1 MTITTLIQQLDK
13 LKETLDSFRPI
24 EEDRYRR
31 IMQKLQLDWNY
42 NSNSIEGNTLTLSE
56 TKQLLYYGLTAKGKP
71 LNDHKEMEGHAQVL
85 KQMEKMVHQDTRLTE
100 SLMKEFHAL
109 ILVPDYDNSK
119 EKDVEINPGHWKTT
133 PNYLLTPTREKLEFL
148 SPEAVPAAMNE
159 LINWVNNHLH
169 QNTLNRH
176 NKKKYQLHPLRV
188 ACGFHKRFI
197 DIHPFGDGNGRMARI
212 LMNLILMQQGY
223 MPAIVYLEQRQ
234 EYYSALNTSTFED
247 ISPLASY
254 IGQNLM
260 QSMQLAIDGAQGKPV
275 EEQKDWM
282 KQLSVLE
289 RTLEDQK
296 RRNEVTHWSIEQQE
310 VVIHHFF
317 TPFITGLYDASQK
330 LTAIYDK
337 VEWET
342 SIRVLIPNIEHN
354 ILITGVKDLVAD
366 LQRWYNTIETIEK
379 DKSYH
384 NKELK
389 ILLEGVT
396 PLSINVEIT
405 IQLSVK
411 QEFYGIHYQ
420 LDGTETKLCS
430 YTYDKVPDAKQI
442 EQHVDAI
449 MTAIVDYTKQQNN
462 PNQ

>member
-1 MTITTLIQQLDK
+1 MTITTLIQQLDQ

-85 KQMEKMVHQDTRLTE
+85 KQMEKMVHQDIRLTE

-109 ILVPDYDNSK
+109 ILVPNYDQNK
-119 EKDVEINPGHWKTT
+119 EKDVEINPRHWKTK
-133 PNYLLTPTREKLEFL
+133 PNYLLTPTGEKLEFL
-148 SPEAVPAAMNE
+148 APEEVPAAMNE
-159 LINWVNNHLH
+159 LINWANNHLH

-176 NKKKYQLHPLRV
+176 NKKKYQLHPLKV

-212 LMNLILMQQGY
+212 LMNLILIQQGY
-223 MPAIVYLEQRQ
+223 MPAIVYLEQRRL
-234 EYYSALNTSTFED
+234 YYNALNTSTFED

-296 RRNEVTHWSIEQQE
+296 RRNEGKYWSMEQQE
-310 VVIHHFF
+310 VVIQHFF
-317 TPFITGLYDASQK
+317 TPFIAGLYDASQE
-330 LTAIYDK
+330 LTAIYDSVK
-337 VEWET
+337 WMIKNGVHSVEGAQELLTDVQEWR
-342 SIRVLIPNIEHN
+342 IIDIERDYFY
-354 ILITGVKDLVAD
+354 T
-366 LQRWYNTIETIEK
+366 Q
-379 DKSYH
+379 
-384 NKELK
+384 LK
-389 ILLEGVT
+389 QLAISLEGR
-396 PLSINVEIT
+396 PLVLSKINVFIM
-405 IQLSVK
+405 LYFK
-411 QEFYGIHYQ
+411 QESYEIHYQ
-420 LDGTETKLCS
+420 LDTTETKLCS

-449 MTAIVDYTKQQNN
+449 MTAIVDYTKLQNN
-462 PNQ
+462 TNQ